1 MSAPC
6 LPSRQEWSRVMLIK
20 PITTAKGFSYSD
32 APQKSPEWIAI
43 RAPRI
48 GASEIGGYMAKGVK
62 GQYLASRKE
71 AEKKIAYAKAF
82 GVSFEGFV
90 NGAMQAGIDNEEF
103 VANQYAMRQ
112 GVELEKVGCAYNDW
126 FVASPDRHIVG
137 QNGGV
142 EIKWL
147 FDKEFAELLLTGF
160 PKTEHY
166 DQMQGQMWAFDWDFV
181 DYAAGNG
188 NTNSFYVVR
197 VKRNDARIEE
207 IKAERDSVLAIEPMT
222 VEGVYEFTTQAPS
235 TIIEGLGF

>member
-1 MSAPC
+1 MI
-6 LPSRQEWSRVMLIK
+6 IK
-20 PITTAKGFSYSD
+20 PITPAEGFIYSD
-32 APQKSPEWIAI
+32 APQRSPEWIAI

-48 GASEIGGYMAKGVK
+48 GASEIGAYMAKGVK

-103 VANQYAMRQ
+103 VANQYAMQQ
-112 GVELEKVGCAYNDW
+112 GVELEQVGCAYNEW

-147 FDKEFAELLLTGF
+147 FDKEFAELLLTGL

-166 DQMQGQMWAFDWDFV
+166 DQMQGQMWAFDWEFV

-188 NTNSFYVVR
+188 NTNRFYVVR
-197 VKRNDARIEE
+197 VNRNDARIEE
-207 IKAERDSVLAIEPMT
+207 IKAERDSVLAIEPMA
-222 VEGVYEFTTQAPS
+222 VEGVYEFTDKAPVM
-235 TIIEGLGF
+235 TVKELGF